1 MEDNHSKNSV
11 SGDSTDLTIVK
22 GEKTGIPKWLMVT
35 VIAMAA
41 VIVGLTVTLI
51 AVIAGKS
58 SGETSQDLPSS
69 QSSQGAQIYSDSA
82 GNGGSSVTEIPESQ
96 TGTSQPQVTE
106 NGVVL
111 QYSVDNSWGEA
122 GSMFYGL
129 QLGITNNTGDNISG
143 WELVIDVDG
152 LLGCDGWN
160 GTYSRSGDT
169 LAITSMEYN
178 GDIPV
183 GSTVAIGCNINTENE
198 FKISRA
204 ILNEMECTVKQGAVV
219 QNNVSAGG
227 GNQSAAADV
236 ETLLKR
242 SEQAEQGDDWLHTD
256 GNKILDKDGKQ
267 VWLTGVNWFGYNTGT
282 NTFDGLWNSELKTS
296 VKAIADHG
304 FNLIRVPIS
313 AELINKWSAGE

>member
-111 QYSVDNSWGEA
+111 QYSVDNSWGED

-129 QLGITNNTGDNISG
+129 QLGITNNTGDRRSARVRWLERHVFSIRGYPHHNQHG
-143 WELVIDVDG
+143 VQRRH
-152 LLGCDGWN
+152 
-160 GTYSRSGDT
+160 SRWKHS
-169 LAITSMEYN
+169 
-178 GDIPV
+178 
-183 GSTVAIGCNINTENE
+183 CN
-198 FKISRA
+198 R
-204 ILNEMECTVKQGAVV
+204 L
-219 QNNVSAGG
+219 
-227 GNQSAAADV
+227 
-236 ETLLKR
+236 
-242 SEQAEQGDDWLHTD
+242 
-256 GNKILDKDGKQ
+256 
-267 VWLTGVNWFGYNTGT
+267 
-282 NTFDGLWNSELKTS
+282 
-296 VKAIADHG
+296 
-304 FNLIRVPIS
+304 
-313 AELINKWSAGE
+313 